1 MNEKPVAFITG
12 GSRGIGRATALLL
25 ASRGYDIGISYRRD
39 ADAAEAT
46 AKDLQEIGAEVVVTC
61 GEIADAEVPARILGE
76 VGDRFGRVDVLVA
89 NAASSAFKPL
99 LEFTPKHLDLTLHT
113 VVQSFLLLT
122 QAAVPLME
130 GRPGTIIAITGYDT
144 LRVMEQHGL
153 LAIAKAGMEQ
163 MVRQFAVE
171 LAPRDIAV
179 NGVLGGFVD
188 TVSVRYWAKAAFPGG
203 DEALDRYLDAAT
215 PTGRGM
221 ATPEEMA
228 EVIAFLT
235 TPAGRWFRGQNLIY
249 DGGLSL
255 PWRNPPIPPA

>member
-12 GSRGIGRATALLL
+12 GSRGIGRATALVL
-25 ASRGYDIGISYRRD
+25 AGRGYDIGISYRRD
-39 ADAAEAT
+39 ADAAEAA
-46 AKDLQEIGAEVVVTC
+46 AKDLQQAGAEVVVTC
-61 GEIADAEVPARILGE
+61 GEIADPEVPARILGE
-76 VGDRFGRVDVLVA
+76 VGERFGRLDVLVA

-99 LEFTPKHLDLTLHT
+99 LEFAPKHLDLTLHT

-130 GRPGTIIAITGYDT
+130 GRPGTIVAITGYDT
-144 LRVMEQHGL
+144 LRVMENHGL
-153 LAIAKAGMEQ
+153 LAIAQAGMEQ

-188 TVSVRYWAKAAFPGG
+188 TVSMRHWAKLTFPGG
-203 DEALDRYLDAAT
+203 EEALERYLDAAT

-255 PWRNPPIPPA
+255 PWMNPPVPPA